1 MKNITLD
8 VSKAVQFLKEGTVKN
23 YEAQINE
30 AQEALES
37 GTCPGNDFLGWLHLP
52 SSITSE
58 FIQEIQ
64 TCADTLRNN
73 CEAIVVAGIG
83 GSYLG
88 ARAVIE
94 ALGNSFA
101 WLVNDRRNPTIL
113 FAGNNIGED
122 YLYELTEY
130 LKDKKFGVINISKSG
145 TTTETAL
152 TFRLLKKQCEEQR
165 GKEEAK
171 KVIVAVTDAKK
182 GAARAAA
189 DKEGYKTFIIPD
201 NVGGR
206 FSVLT
211 PVGLLPIA
219 CAGFDIRQLIAGAA
233 DMEKACGKDVPYE
246 DNPAAVYA
254 AVRNGLYAQAGK
266 KIEIMVNY
274 QPKLHFISEWWKQL
288 FGESEGKD
296 NKGIFPA
303 SCDFTTDLH
312 SMGQW
317 IQEGERT
324 IYETVISVE
333 ETDNKLLFP
342 DDDENLDGLNFLA
355 GKRVDEVNKMAELGT
370 RLAHVDGGV
379 PNIRLSVPVLNEYY
393 IGQLIYFFEI
403 ACGIS
408 GNILGVNPFNQPGVE
423 AYKKNMFALLD
434 KPGYEADS
442 KAIKER
448 LAKENN

>member
-8 VSKAVQFLKEGTVKN
+8 ITKAAQFLKAGAVEALEPQVK
-23 YEAQINE
+23 A
-30 AQEALES
+30 AQEALEN

-52 SSITSE
+52 SSISAD
-58 FIQEIQ
+58 FIKQIQ
-64 TCADTLRNN
+64 DCANVLRQN

-94 ALGNSFA
+94 ALSNSFA
-101 WLVNDRRNPTIL
+101 WLVGDTKNPTIL

-122 YLYELTEY
+122 YLSELTDY

-152 TFRLLKKQCEEQR
+152 TFRLLKKQCEDQR

-182 GAARAAA
+182 GAARTCA
-189 DKEGYKTFIIPD
+189 DKEGYTSFIIPD

-219 CAGFDIRQLIAGAA
+219 CAGFDIAKLVEGAQS
-233 DMEKACGKDVPYE
+233 MEKACGKDVPFDE
-246 DNPAAVYA
+246 NIAAQYA
-254 AVRNGLYAQAGK
+254 AVRNALYAEAGK

-274 QPKLHFISEWWKQL
+274 QPKLHFMSEWWKQL

-296 NKGIFPA
+296 GKGIFPA

-333 ETDNKLLFP
+333 KPNRTMLFP
-342 DDDENLDGLNFLA
+342 NDEENLDGLNFLA
-355 GKRVDEVNKMAELGT
+355 GKRVDDVNKMAELGT

-379 PNIRLSVPVLNEYY
+379 PNIRVSMPELNEYY
-393 IGQLIYFFEI
+393 LGQVIYFFEI

-434 KPGYEADS
+434 KPGYEAES
-442 KAIKER
+442 KAIKAR
-448 LAKENN
+448 LENEK

>member
-1 MKNITLD
+1 MKNISLD
-8 VSKAVQFLKEGTVKN
+8 ITKAAQFLSEGAVKA
-23 YEAQINE
+23 YEPQVKA
-30 AQEALES
+30 AQEALEN

-52 SSITSE
+52 SSITPQFLDE
-58 FIQEIQ
+58 VQ
-64 TCADTLRNN
+64 AVANTLREK
-73 CEAIVVAGIG
+73 CEVIVVAGIG

-88 ARAVIE
+88 ARAIIE

-101 WLVNDRRNPTIL
+101 WLVGDKTNPTIV

-122 YLYELTEY
+122 YLFELSEY
-130 LKDKKFGVINISKSG
+130 LKDKRFGVINISKSG

-152 TFRLLKKQCEEQR
+152 AFRLLKKQCEEQR
-165 GKEEAK
+165 SKTEAK
-171 KVIVAVTDAKK
+171 DVIVAITDAKR

-189 DKEGYKTFIIPD
+189 DKEGYKTFVIPD

-219 CAGFDIRQLIAGAA
+219 CAGFDIKALVNGAA
-233 DMEKACGKDVPYE
+233 DMEKATAPSVPFAE
-246 DNPAAVYA
+246 NIAAQYA
-254 AVRNGLYAQAGK
+254 AVRNALYTEKGK

-274 QPKLHFISEWWKQL
+274 QPKLHFIAEWWKQL
-288 FGESEGKD
+288 YGESEGKEH
-296 NKGIFPA
+296 KGIFPA

-317 IQEGERT
+317 IQEGERS
-324 IYETVISVE
+324 IFETVISVE
-333 ETDNKLLFP
+333 QPAKKLLFP
-342 DDDENLDGLNFLA
+342 NDDENLDGLNFLA

-370 RLAHVDGGV
+370 LLAHVDGGV
-379 PNIRLSVPVLNEYY
+379 PNIRISVPELNEYY

-403 ACGIS
+403 GCGIS
-408 GNILGVNPFNQPGVE
+408 GNVLGVNPFNQPGVE

-434 KPGYEADS
+434 KPGYEAES

-448 LAKENN
+448 LK

>member
-1 MKNITLD
+1 MNNIKLD
-8 VSKAVQFLKEGTVKN
+8 ITKAACFLEAGAVKAF
-23 YEAQINE
+23 EPKVKA
-30 AQEALES
+30 AQEALEN

-52 SSITSE
+52 SSITDE
-58 FIQEIQ
+58 FLGEIEQ
-64 TCADTLRNN
+64 TAQVLREN
-73 CEAIVVAGIG
+73 CEAVVIAGIG

-88 ARAVIE
+88 AKAVIE
-94 ALGNSFA
+94 ALSNSFA
-101 WLVNDRRNPTIL
+101 WLVGDKKAPTIL

-122 YLYELTEY
+122 YLSELTDY

-152 TFRLLKKQCEEQR
+152 TFRLLKKQCEVQR
-165 GKEEAK
+165 GKDEAR
-171 KVIVAVTDAKK
+171 KVIVAITDARK
-182 GAARAAA
+182 GAARTCA
-189 DKEGYKTFIIPD
+189 DKEGYKSFIIPD

-219 CAGFDIRQLIAGAA
+219 CAGFDIKALVEGARQ
-233 DMEKACGKDVPYE
+233 MEKACGKDVPFDE
-246 DNPAAVYA
+246 NPAAQYA
-254 AVRNGLYAQAGK
+254 AVRNGLYQNGK
-266 KIEIMVNY
+266 KIEIMVNF
-274 QPKLHFISEWWKQL
+274 QPKLHFMSEWWKQL
-288 FGESEGKD
+288 YGESEGKD
-296 NKGIFPA
+296 KKGIFPA

-317 IQEGERT
+317 IQDGERT
-324 IYETVISVE
+324 IFETVISVE
-333 ETDNKLLFP
+333 KPNKTLLFP
-342 DDDENLDGLNFLA
+342 ADEENLDGLNFLA

-379 PNIRLSVPVLNEYY
+379 PNIRITMPALNELYL
-393 IGQLIYFFEI
+393 GQIIYFFEI

-408 GNILGVNPFNQPGVE
+408 GNVLGVNPFNQPGVE

-448 LAKENN
+448 IEKEG

>member
-1 MKNITLD
+1 MKNISLD
-8 VSKAVQFLKEGTVKN
+8 ITKAAQFLSEGAVKA
-23 YEAQINE
+23 YEPKVKA
-30 AQEALES
+30 AQEALEN

-52 SSITSE
+52 SSITPQFLDE
-58 FIQEIQ
+58 VQ
-64 TCADTLRNN
+64 AVANTLREK
-73 CEAIVVAGIG
+73 CEVIVVAGIG

-88 ARAVIE
+88 ARAIIE

-101 WLVNDRRNPTIL
+101 WLVGDKTNPTIV

-122 YLYELTEY
+122 YLFELSEY
-130 LKDKKFGVINISKSG
+130 LKDKRFGVINISKSG

-152 TFRLLKKQCEEQR
+152 AFRLLKKQCEEQR
-165 GKEEAK
+165 GKAEAK
-171 KVIVAVTDAKK
+171 DVIVAITDAKR

-189 DKEGYKTFIIPD
+189 DKEGYKTFVIPD

-219 CAGFDIRQLIAGAA
+219 CAGFDIKALVNGAA
-233 DMEKACGKDVPYE
+233 DMEKATAPSVPFAE
-246 DNPAAVYA
+246 NIAAQYA
-254 AVRNGLYAQAGK
+254 AVRNALYTEKGK

-274 QPKLHFISEWWKQL
+274 QPKLHFIAEWWKQL
-288 FGESEGKD
+288 YGESEGKEH
-296 NKGIFPA
+296 KGIFPA

-317 IQEGERT
+317 IQEGERS
-324 IYETVISVE
+324 IFETVISVE
-333 ETDNKLLFP
+333 QPAKKLLFP
-342 DDDENLDGLNFLA
+342 NDDENLDGLNFLA

-370 RLAHVDGGV
+370 LLAHVDGGV
-379 PNIRLSVPVLNEYY
+379 PNIRISVPELNEYY

-403 ACGIS
+403 GCGIS
-408 GNILGVNPFNQPGVE
+408 GNVLGVNPFNQPGVE

-434 KPGYEADS
+434 KPGYEAES

-448 LAKENN
+448 LK

>member
-1 MKNITLD
+1 MNNIKLD
-8 VSKAVQFLKEGTVKN
+8 ITKAACFLETGAVKAF
-23 YEAQINE
+23 EPKVKAAQ
-30 AQEALES
+30 QALEN

-52 SSITSE
+52 SSITPQFLDE
-58 FIQEIQ
+58 VQ
-64 TCADTLRNN
+64 AVANTLREK
-73 CEAIVVAGIG
+73 CEVVVVAGIG

-101 WLVNDRRNPTIL
+101 WLIKDQKNPTIL

-122 YLYELTEY
+122 YLSEMTEY
-130 LKDKKFGVINISKSG
+130 LKGKKFGVINISKSG

-152 TFRLLKKQCEEQR
+152 TFRLLKKQCEAQM
-165 GKEEAK
+165 GKEVAK
-171 KVIVAVTDAKK
+171 DVIVAVTDAKR
-182 GAARAAA
+182 GAARTCA
-189 DKEGYKTFIIPD
+189 DKEGYKSFIIPD

-219 CAGFDIRQLIAGAA
+219 CAGFDIKALVQGAA
-233 DMEKACGKDVPYE
+233 DMEKACGKDVPFE
-246 DNPAAVYA
+246 ENMAAQYA
-254 AVRNGLYAQAGK
+254 AVRNGLYGAGK

-274 QPKLHFISEWWKQL
+274 QPKLHYYSEWWKQL

-296 NKGIFPA
+296 KKGIFPA

-317 IQEGERT
+317 IQDGERT
-324 IYETVISVE
+324 IFETVISVE
-333 ETDNKLLFP
+333 KPNRSLLFP
-342 DDDENLDGLNFLA
+342 NDEENLDGLNFLA

-379 PNIRLSVPVLNEYY
+379 PNIRISVPELNEYY

-408 GNILGVNPFNQPGVE
+408 GNLLGVNPFNQPGVE
-423 AYKKNMFALLD
+423 AYKKNMFALLE
-434 KPGYEADS
+434 KPGYEEET
-442 KAIKER
+442 KAIKAR
-448 LAKENN
+448 LQSEK

>member
-1 MKNITLD
+1 MKSIRLDIT
-8 VSKAVQFLKEGTVKN
+8 KAACFLPEGAVKAFEPKVK
-23 YEAQINE
+23 EAQ
-30 AQEALES
+30 QALED

-52 SSITSE
+52 SSITPAFLDE
-58 FIQEIQ
+58 VQAV
-64 TCADTLRNN
+64 ADTLRAK
-73 CEAIVVAGIG
+73 CEVVVVAGIG

-94 ALGNSFA
+94 ALSNTFG
-101 WLVNDRRNPTIL
+101 WLVQDKKNPVIL

-122 YLYELTEY
+122 YLFELTEY
-130 LKDKKFGVINISKSG
+130 LKGKKFGVINISKSG

-152 TFRLLKKQCEEQR
+152 TFRLLKKQCEAQM

-171 KVIVAVTDAKK
+171 NVIVAVTDAKR
-182 GAARAAA
+182 GAARTCA
-189 DKEGYKTFIIPD
+189 DKEGYKSFVIPD

-219 CAGFDIRQLIAGAA
+219 CAGFDVKQLVLGAQ
-233 DMEKACGKDVPYE
+233 DMERACGKDVPFDE
-246 DNPAAVYA
+246 NPAALYA
-254 AVRNGLYAQAGK
+254 AVRNGLYQNGK

-274 QPKLHFISEWWKQL
+274 QPKLHFIAEWWKQL
-288 FGESEGKD
+288 YGESEGKD
-296 NKGIFPA
+296 NLGIFPA

-324 IYETVISVE
+324 IFETVISVE
-333 ETDNKLLFP
+333 QVNNRVDFP
-342 DDDENLDGLNFLA
+342 FDEENLDGLNFLA

-379 PNIRLSVPVLNEYY
+379 PNIRISVPCLNEYY

-403 ACGIS
+403 GCGIS
-408 GNILGVNPFNQPGVE
+408 GNVLGVNPFNQPGVE
-423 AYKKNMFALLD
+423 AYKKNMFALLN
-434 KPGYEADS
+434 KPGYEAES
-442 KAIKER
+442 KAIQER
-448 LAKENN
+448 LAQEK

>member
-1 MKNITLD
+1 MSNIKLD
-8 VSKAVQFLKEGTVKN
+8 ISKAACFLEAGAVEAFEPQVKA
-23 YEAQINE
+23 AQK
-30 AQEALES
+30 ALEE

-52 SSITSE
+52 SSITPAFLDE
-58 FIQEIQ
+58 LQA
-64 TCADTLRNN
+64 CANVLREN

-94 ALGNSFA
+94 ALSNSFA
-101 WLVNDRRNPTIL
+101 WLVQDKKNPTIL

-122 YLYELTEY
+122 YLFELTEY

-152 TFRLLKKQCEEQR
+152 TFRLLKKQCEAQR
-165 GKEEAK
+165 GKAEAK
-171 KVIVAVTDAKK
+171 KVIVAVTDAKR
-182 GAARAAA
+182 GAARTCA
-189 DKEGYKTFIIPD
+189 DKEGYTSFIIPD

-219 CAGFDIRQLIAGAA
+219 CAGLNIRELVTGAQ
-233 DMEKACGKDVPYE
+233 DMEKACGKDVPFAE
-246 DNPAAVYA
+246 NPAAQYA
-254 AVRNGLYAQAGK
+254 AVRNGLYQNGK

-274 QPKLHFISEWWKQL
+274 QPKLHFFSEWWKQL
-288 FGESEGKD
+288 YGESEGKD

-303 SCDFTTDLH
+303 SVDFTTDLH

-324 IYETVISVE
+324 IFETVISIE
-333 ETDNKLLFP
+333 EPEKKLLFP
-342 DDDENLDGLNFLA
+342 EDEENLDGLNFLA

-379 PNIRLSVPVLNEYY
+379 PNMRISVPKLNEYY

-408 GNILGVNPFNQPGVE
+408 GNVLGVNPFNQPGVE

-448 LAKENN
+448 LAKEA

>member
-1 MKNITLD
+1 MKSIQLDIT
-8 VSKAVQFLKEGTVKN
+8 KAEQFLSEGAVK
-23 YEAQINE
+23 
-30 AQEALES
+30 ALEPQVKAAQLALEN

-52 SSITSE
+52 TSITPE
-58 FIQEIQ
+58 FLDEIQ
-64 TCADTLRNN
+64 AVANTLRQK
-73 CEAIVVAGIG
+73 CEAVVVAGIG

-94 ALGNSFA
+94 AMGNSFA
-101 WLVNDRRNPTIL
+101 WLVNDGKNPTIL

-122 YLYELTEY
+122 YLAELTEY
-130 LKDKKFGVINISKSG
+130 LKGKKFGVINISKSG

-152 TFRLLKKQCEEQR
+152 TFRLLKKQCEAQM

-171 KVIVAVTDAKK
+171 NVIVAVTDAKK
-182 GAARAAA
+182 GAARTCA
-189 DKEGYKTFIIPD
+189 DKEGYKSFVIPD

-219 CAGFDIRQLIAGAA
+219 CAGYDIKQLVAGAQ
-233 DMEKACGKDVPYE
+233 DMEKATGTEVPYE
-246 DNPAAVYA
+246 QNIAAQYA
-254 AVRNGLYAQAGK
+254 AVRNALYQQAGK

-274 QPKLHFISEWWKQL
+274 QPKLHYISEWWKQL
-288 FGESEGKD
+288 YGESEGKD
-296 NKGIFPA
+296 GKGIFPA

-317 IQEGERT
+317 IQQGERT

-333 ETDNKLLFP
+333 QPNHQMLFP
-342 DDDENLDGLNFLA
+342 NDEENLDGLNFLA

-379 PNIRLSVPVLNEYY
+379 PNIRVSVPVLNEYY

-408 GNILGVNPFNQPGVE
+408 GNVLGVNPFNQPGVE
-423 AYKKNMFALLD
+423 AYKKNMFALLN
-434 KPGYEADS
+434 KPGYEAES
-442 KAIKER
+442 KAIQER
-448 LAKENN
+448 LAKEK

>member
-1 MKNITLD
+1 MKSISLDIT
-8 VSKAVQFLKEGTVKN
+8 KATQFLKPGTIQAYEGKVK
-23 YEAQINE
+23 AV
-30 AQEALES
+30 QEALEN

-52 SSITSE
+52 SSITPAFLDE
-58 FIQEIQ
+58 VQA
-64 TCADTLRNN
+64 CANTLREK
-73 CEAIVVAGIG
+73 CEVVVVAGIG

-101 WLVNDRRNPTIL
+101 WLVNDKKNPAIL

-122 YLYELTEY
+122 YLAELTDY

-152 TFRLLKKQCEEQR
+152 TFRLLKKQCEAQR

-171 KVIVAVTDAKK
+171 DVIVAITDAKK
-182 GAARAAA
+182 GAARTCA
-189 DKEGYKTFIIPD
+189 DKEGYKSFVIPD

-219 CAGFDIRQLIAGAA
+219 CAGFDIKALVQGAA
-233 DMEKACGKDVPYE
+233 DMEKATGKDVALQE
-246 DNPAAVYA
+246 NIAAQYA
-254 AVRNGLYAQAGK
+254 VVRHALYREMGK
-266 KIEIMVNY
+266 KIEIIVNF
-274 QPKLHFISEWWKQL
+274 QPKLHFIGEWWKQL
-288 FGESEGKD
+288 YGESEGKD
-296 NKGIFPA
+296 HLGIYPA
-303 SCDFTTDLH
+303 ACDFTTDLH

-317 IQEGERT
+317 IQEGERS
-324 IYETVISVE
+324 IFETVISVE
-333 ETDNKLLFP
+333 QPNKKMLFP
-342 DDDENLDGLNFLA
+342 KDEENLDGLNFLA

-379 PNIRLSVPVLNEYY
+379 PNIRISLPELNEYY
-393 IGQLIYFFEI
+393 IGQLLYFFEI

-408 GNILGVNPFNQPGVE
+408 GNLLGVNPFNQPGVE
-423 AYKKNMFALLD
+423 AYKKNMFALLN
-434 KPGYEADS
+434 KPGYEAES
-442 KAIKER
+442 KAIQER
-448 LAKENN
+448 LANEK

>member
-8 VSKAVQFLKEGTVKN
+8 ITKAAQFLKAGAVEALEPQVK
-23 YEAQINE
+23 A
-30 AQEALES
+30 AQEALEN

-52 SSITSE
+52 SSISAD
-58 FIQEIQ
+58 FIKQIQ
-64 TCADTLRNN
+64 DCANVLREN

-94 ALGNSFA
+94 ALSNSFA
-101 WLVNDRRNPTIL
+101 WLVNDKSNPTIL

-122 YLYELTEY
+122 YLSELTDY

-182 GAARAAA
+182 GAARTCA
-189 DKEGYKTFIIPD
+189 DKEGYTSFIIPD

-219 CAGFDIRQLIAGAA
+219 CAGLDIAKLVEGAQS
-233 DMEKACGKDVPYE
+233 METACGKDVPFSE
-246 DNPAAVYA
+246 NIAAQYA
-254 AVRNGLYAQAGK
+254 AVRNALYAEAGK

-274 QPKLHFISEWWKQL
+274 QPKLHFMSEWWKQL
-288 FGESEGKD
+288 YGESEGKD
-296 NKGIFPA
+296 GKGIFPA

-333 ETDNKLLFP
+333 KPNRTMLFP
-342 DDDENLDGLNFLA
+342 NDDENLDGLNFLA
-355 GKRVDEVNKMAELGT
+355 GKRVDDVNKMAELGT

-379 PNIRLSVPVLNEYY
+379 PNIRVSMPELNEYY
-393 IGQLIYFFEI
+393 LGQVIYFFEI

-434 KPGYEADS
+434 KPGYEAES

-448 LAKENN
+448 LANEK

>member
-1 MKNITLD
+1 MKNICLD
-8 VSKAVQFLKEGTVKN
+8 ITKAACFLGEGAVKAF
-23 YEAQINE
+23 EPQVKA
-30 AQEALES
+30 AQEALEN

-52 SSITSE
+52 SSISSD
-58 FIQEIQ
+58 FLQEIQ
-64 TCADTLRNN
+64 DCANTLREN
-73 CEAIVVAGIG
+73 CEAVVVAGIG

-101 WLVNDRRNPTIL
+101 WLLGDGKNPTIL

-122 YLYELTEY
+122 YLSELTEY
-130 LKDKKFGVINISKSG
+130 LKGKKFGVINISKSG

-152 TFRLLKKQCEEQR
+152 TFRLLKKQCEDQR
-165 GKEEAK
+165 GKEEAR
-171 KVIVAVTDAKK
+171 KVIVAITDAKR
-182 GAARAAA
+182 GAARTCA
-189 DKEGYKTFIIPD
+189 DKEGYKSFIIPD

-219 CAGFDIRQLIAGAA
+219 CAGFDIVKLVEGAQA
-233 DMEKACGKDVPYE
+233 MEKACGKDVAFDE
-246 DNPAAVYA
+246 NPAAQYA
-254 AVRNGLYAQAGK
+254 AVRNGIYGAGK

-288 FGESEGKD
+288 YGESEGKE

-324 IYETVISVE
+324 IFETVISIE
-333 ETDNKLLFP
+333 QPNRQLLFP
-342 DDDENLDGLNFLA
+342 SDEENLDGLNFLA

-379 PNIRLSVPVLNEYY
+379 PNIRISVPVLNEYY

-408 GNILGVNPFNQPGVE
+408 GNVLGVNPFNQPGVE

-448 LAKENN
+448 LASEA

>member
-1 MKNITLD
+1 MKNISLD
-8 VSKAVQFLKEGTVKN
+8 ITKAAQFLSEGAVKAL
-23 YEAQINE
+23 EPKVKA
-30 AQEALES
+30 AQEALEN

-52 SSITSE
+52 SSITPAFLDE
-58 FIQEIQ
+58 VQA
-64 TCADTLRNN
+64 CADTLRAN
-73 CEAIVVAGIG
+73 CEVVVVAGIG

-94 ALGNSFA
+94 ALSNSFA
-101 WLVNDRRNPTIL
+101 WLVADKKNPTIM

-122 YLYELTEY
+122 YLSELTDY

-152 TFRLLKKQCEEQR
+152 TFRLLKKQCENQR

-171 KVIVAVTDAKK
+171 KVIVAITDAKK

-189 DKEGYKTFIIPD
+189 DKEGYKTFVIPD

-219 CAGFDIRQLIAGAA
+219 CAGFSIKDLVGGAVE
-233 DMEKACGKDVPYE
+233 MEKACGKDVAFDE
-246 DNPAAVYA
+246 NIAAQYA
-254 AVRNGLYAQAGK
+254 AVRNALYQEAGK

-274 QPKLHFISEWWKQL
+274 QPKLHFMSEWWKQL
-288 FGESEGKD
+288 YGESEGKD
-296 NKGIFPA
+296 GKGIFPA

-317 IQEGERT
+317 IQQGERT

-333 ETDNKLLFP
+333 QPNSKLLFP
-342 DDDENLDGLNFLA
+342 NDEENLDGLNFLA

-379 PNIRLSVPVLNEYY
+379 PNIRISMPELNAYY

-408 GNILGVNPFNQPGVE
+408 GNVLGVNPFNQPGVE

-434 KPGYEADS
+434 KPGYEAES

-448 LAKENN
+448 IK

>member
-1 MKNITLD
+1 MKSISLDIT
-8 VSKAVQFLKEGTVKN
+8 KATQFLKPGTIQAYEGKVK
-23 YEAQINE
+23 AV
-30 AQEALES
+30 QEALEN

-52 SSITSE
+52 SSITPAFLDE
-58 FIQEIQ
+58 VQA
-64 TCADTLRNN
+64 CANTLREK
-73 CEAIVVAGIG
+73 CEVVVVAGIG

-101 WLVNDRRNPTIL
+101 WLVNDKKNPTIL

-122 YLYELTEY
+122 YLAELTDY

-152 TFRLLKKQCEEQR
+152 TFRLLKKQCEAQR

-171 KVIVAVTDAKK
+171 DVIVAITDAKK
-182 GAARAAA
+182 GAARTCA
-189 DKEGYKTFIIPD
+189 DKEGYKSFIIPD

-219 CAGFDIRQLIAGAA
+219 CAGFDIKALVQGAA
-233 DMEKACGKDVPYE
+233 DMEKATGKDVALQE
-246 DNPAAVYA
+246 NIAAQYA
-254 AVRNGLYAQAGK
+254 VVRHALYREMDK
-266 KIEIMVNY
+266 KIEIIVNF
-274 QPKLHFISEWWKQL
+274 QPKLHFIGEWWKQL
-288 FGESEGKD
+288 YGESEGKD
-296 NKGIFPA
+296 HLGIYPA
-303 SCDFTTDLH
+303 ACDFTTDLH

-317 IQEGERT
+317 IQEGERS
-324 IYETVISVE
+324 IFETVISVE
-333 ETDNKLLFP
+333 QPNKKMLFP
-342 DDDENLDGLNFLA
+342 KDEENLDGLNFLA

-379 PNIRLSVPVLNEYY
+379 PNIRISLPELNEYY
-393 IGQLIYFFEI
+393 IGQLLYFFEI

-408 GNILGVNPFNQPGVE
+408 GNLLGVNPFNQPGVE
-423 AYKKNMFALLD
+423 AYKKNMFALLN
-434 KPGYEADS
+434 KPGYEAES
-442 KAIKER
+442 KAIQER
-448 LAKENN
+448 LANEK

>member
-1 MKNITLD
+1 MKNIQLD
-8 VSKAVQFLKEGTVKN
+8 ITKAACFLEAGAVKAF
-23 YEAQINE
+23 EPKVRAAQ
-30 AQEALES
+30 QALED

-52 SSITSE
+52 SSITPAFLDE
-58 FIQEIQ
+58 VQA
-64 TCADTLRNN
+64 TANTLREK

-94 ALGNSFA
+94 ALGNSFT
-101 WLVNDRRNPTIL
+101 WLIQDKSNPIIL

-122 YLYELTEY
+122 YLAEMTEY
-130 LKDKKFGVINISKSG
+130 LKGKKFGVINISKSG

-152 TFRLLKKQCEEQR
+152 TFRLLKKQCEEQM
-165 GKEEAK
+165 GKETAK
-171 KVIVAVTDAKK
+171 DVIVAVTDAVK
-182 GAARAAA
+182 GAARVCA
-189 DKEGYKTFIIPD
+189 DKEGYKSFVIPD

-219 CAGFDIRQLIAGAA
+219 CAGFDIKALVQGAA
-233 DMEKACGKDVPYE
+233 DMEKACGKDVPFE
-246 DNPAAVYA
+246 ENLAAQYA
-254 AVRNGLYAQAGK
+254 AVRNGLYQAGK

-274 QPKLHFISEWWKQL
+274 QPKLHFVSEWWKQL
-288 FGESEGKD
+288 YGESEGKD
-296 NKGIFPA
+296 KKGIFPA
-303 SCDFTTDLH
+303 SVDFTTDLH

-317 IQEGERT
+317 IQDGERT
-324 IYETVISVE
+324 IFETVISVE
-333 ETDNKLLFP
+333 KPNRTMLFP
-342 DDDENLDGLNFLA
+342 SDEENLDGLNFLA

-379 PNIRLSVPVLNEYY
+379 PNIRISVPELNEYY

-403 ACGIS
+403 GCGIS
-408 GNILGVNPFNQPGVE
+408 GNVLGVNPFNQPGVE
-423 AYKKNMFALLD
+423 AYKKNMFALLN

-442 KAIKER
+442 KAIQER
-448 LAKENN
+448 LAKEQ

>member
-1 MKNITLD
+1 MSNIKLD
-8 VSKAVQFLKEGTVKN
+8 ITKAACFLEAGAVKAF
-23 YEAQINE
+23 EPKVKAAQ
-30 AQEALES
+30 QALEN

-52 SSITSE
+52 SSITPE
-58 FIQEIQ
+58 FLDEVEA
-64 TCADTLRNN
+64 TAKTLREK

-101 WLVNDRRNPTIL
+101 WLVQDQKNPVIL

-122 YLYELTEY
+122 YLAEMTEY
-130 LKDKKFGVINISKSG
+130 LKGKKFGVINISKSG

-152 TFRLLKKQCEEQR
+152 TFRLLKKQCEAQM
-165 GKEEAK
+165 GKAAAK
-171 KVIVAVTDAKK
+171 EVIVAVTDAKK
-182 GAARAAA
+182 GAARTCA
-189 DKEGYKTFIIPD
+189 DKEGYKSFIIPD

-219 CAGFDIRQLIAGAA
+219 CAGFDIKQLVAGAQE
-233 DMEKACGKDVPYE
+233 MEKACGKDVPFE
-246 DNPAAVYA
+246 ENIAAQYA
-254 AVRNGLYAQAGK
+254 AVRNGLYQAGK

-274 QPKLHFISEWWKQL
+274 QPKLHYYSEWWKQL
-288 FGESEGKD
+288 YGESEGKD
-296 NKGIFPA
+296 KKGIFPA
-303 SCDFTTDLH
+303 SVDFTTDLH

-317 IQEGERT
+317 IQDGERT
-324 IYETVISVE
+324 IFETVISIE
-333 ETDNKLLFP
+333 KPNRQMLFP
-342 DDDENLDGLNFLA
+342 SDEENLDGLNFLA

-379 PNIRLSVPVLNEYY
+379 PNIRVSVPELNAYY
-393 IGQLIYFFEI
+393 LGQLIYFFEI
-403 ACGIS
+403 SCGIS
-408 GNILGVNPFNQPGVE
+408 GNLLGVNPFNQPGVE
-423 AYKKNMFALLD
+423 AYKKNMFALLE
-434 KPGYEADS
+434 KPGYEAET

-448 LAKENN
+448 LASEQ